1 MKNRGINRR
10 FQSTLPLRGATSCD
24 NGLCKSFLISIHA
37 PHERSDVIYDNSILS
52 VTKIDYLL
60 QNRGMSFTITQFFQ
74 LLKLMSLLRHSRLSF
89 TITQFFQL
97 LKFISIYF
105 ILTLSFTITQFFQLL
120 KCQICKITF
129 LNICTFLFCIDP
141 SFQ

>member
-52 VTKIDYLL
+52 VTKIAIGLYCHVLTFYDNSILSVTKIIPVHRRIPVQFYDNSILSVTKI
-60 QNRGMSFTITQFFQ
+60 NR
-74 LLKLMSLLRHSRLSF
+74 KLRVKNTEFYDNSILSV
-89 TITQFFQL
+89 T
-97 LKFISIYF
+97 KIS
-105 ILTLSFTITQFFQLL
+105 QRQ
-120 KCQICKITF
+120 
-129 LNICTFLFCIDP
+129 CI
-141 SFQ
+141 

>member
-52 VTKIDYLL
+52 VTKISYSAVSVWILFYDNSILSVTKMLQSFYLSSISFYDNSIL
-60 QNRGMSFTITQFFQ
+60 SVTKIGWLRHCDSYRFYDNSILSVTKITLLPDSRWYCFTITQFFQ
-74 LLKLMSLLRHSRLSF
+74 LLK
-89 TITQFFQL
+89 
-97 LKFISIYF
+97 
-105 ILTLSFTITQFFQLL
+105 
-120 KCQICKITF
+120 
-129 LNICTFLFCIDP
+129 
-141 SFQ
+141 